1 MERSS
6 RGSATLWDEQGELR
20 WSMERLADEALDRAG
35 VEFDPRGFLVG
46 FPVNDTSGPVAIVPN
61 RKAFDP
67 THLVGLMDDADTR
80 FETQRR
86 STCPAASAAELVTGN
101 STGVTPPVQHW
112 HPEHYLTALL
122 EGCRRQV
129 VREAL
134 CAAARFDD
142 RTIFVGMSVVVG
154 DHRVFPVLAVLSDPW
169 NDLPKLSTTTIDG
182 FAVATSFPEAV
193 IDDVLRAASHELDRK
208 NPVSLMGID
217 AGAVLRSAAD
227 SFVNGCASR
236 AGQEFAL
243 GLRDALDAVSAQTY
257 EGRASLG
264 TLVLAQPTHDAVR
277 CEVAFEHEVPASVP
291 RSFRKA
297 LEMTGPGF
305 ELLCDG
311 RKVYGLG
318 TLEDTYDATDERC
331 FTVRVV
337 GNGSWELWHASTPF
351 LRVDNGQP
359 SLPRDLVDAE
369 TFAHTVHRLFP
380 QATETHASSLWDM
393 AQACIRQQHG
403 TMLVVH
409 PDASAEGERLLPQAY
424 TVEPTHLGPGAFHAL
439 TNIDGA
445 VLVSPEGLCHA
456 VGVILDGAA
465 TGTGDISRGARYNS
479 AIRYLAGSGKGSMV
493 IIVSEDGRIDILPKL
508 ARRLRR
514 ATVERAVNQL
524 VTAVAEGDDYE
535 KVARLDARASA
546 LEFYFDAAQC
556 EAVNGAREAVEQ
568 RRWAEERVRM
578 QVVPISPHPAMD
590 ESYFVAAER

>member
-1 MERSS
+1 
-6 RGSATLWDEQGELR
+6 
-20 WSMERLADEALDRAG
+20 MERLADEALDRAG

-46 FPVNDTSGPVAIVPN
+46 FPVDEPDGPVAIEPH
-61 RKAFDP
+61 RDAFD
-67 THLVGLMDDADTR
+67 TTRLVGLMDDADAL
-80 FETQRR
+80 FEARR
-86 STCPAASAAELVTGN
+86 RATCPAATA
-101 STGVTPPVQHW
+101 TPPADAPDEGW
-112 HPEHYLTALL
+112 HPEHYLTALR
-122 EGCRRQV
+122 EGCRRHV

-134 CAAARFDD
+134 TAAARFDD
-142 RTIFVGMSVVVG
+142 RTIFVGASVVV
-154 DHRVFPVLAVLSDPW
+154 DEHRVFPVLAVLSDPW
-169 NDLPKLSTTTIDG
+169 GDLPKLSATTIDE
-182 FAVATSFPEAV
+182 FVVATSFPEAV

-208 NPVSLMGID
+208 HPVSLIGVD

-257 EGRASLG
+257 EGRSSLG
-264 TLVLAQPTHDAVR
+264 TLVLAQPGHEAVR
-277 CEVAFEHEVPASVP
+277 CEVALAHEVPVSVP

-311 RKVYGLG
+311 RQVYGLG
-318 TLEDTYDATDERC
+318 TLEDSYDVDDERC

-337 GNGSWELWHASTPF
+337 GNGSWELWHATTPF

-369 TFAHTVHRLFP
+369 TFTHTVNRVFP
-380 QATETHASSLWDM
+380 EATDAHASALWDM

-424 TVEPTHLGPGAFHAL
+424 TVEPTRLGPGAFHAL

-445 VLVSPEGLCHA
+445 VLVSPDGLCHA

-493 IIVSEDGRIDILPKL
+493 IIVSEDGRIDILPQL

-514 ATVERAVNQL
+514 ATVDRAVEQL
-524 VTAVAEGDDYE
+524 VTAAHEGDDYE
-535 KVARLDARASA
+535 KVARLDARVAS

-556 EAVNGAREAVEQ
+556 EAVNAAREAVEQ

-590 ESYFVAAER
+590 DSYFLSAER